1 MSDGTARNLVMKKV
15 DPFTG
20 EYRRTPGF
28 VECSACGFHGMVY
41 EYSAFGDMLGA
52 DVVFCPVCG
61 RRFDDD

>member
-1 MSDGTARNLVMKKV
+1 MSEGTARNLVMKKA

-28 VECSACGFHGMVY
+28 VKCSECGFHGMVY
-41 EYSAFGDMLGA
+41 EYSAFSDMLGA

-61 RRFDDD
+61 RRFEDD